1 MSIREEMLTEFRE
14 ELPATRR
21 ILDRVPEDKL
31 SWKPHEKSMSLGQLA
46 MHIATVPAGIV
57 FITSKDSFDVLT
69 GNFTPPLPKDKA
81 EIRAALEDSVQK
93 VEAALEASS
102 EEAAKATWHLMRG
115 EQELQARP
123 RYKAWR
129 TLMLNHWYHH
139 RGQLSVYLRLLGV
152 AVPSVYGPTADEA
165 PFG

>member
-1 MSIREEMLTEFRE
+1 MSIREEMLAEFHE

-21 ILDRVPEDKL
+21 ILERVPEEKL
-31 SWKPHEKSMSLGQLA
+31 AWKPHEKSMSLGQLA
-46 MHIATVPAGIV
+46 MHIATVPGGIA

-69 GNFTPPLPKDKA
+69 GNFAPPSPKDKA
-81 EIRAALEDSVQK
+81 EIRAALEESVQK
-93 VEAALEASS
+93 VEAALEHTSD
-102 EEAAKATWHLMRG
+102 EAARVSWHLMRG

-139 RGQLSVYLRLLGV
+139 RGQLSVYLRLLNV
-152 AVPSVYGPTADEA
+152 AVPSVYGPSADEQ
-165 PFG
+165 PFS